1 MTSQP
6 IATYPSLNGKTV
18 LVTGGGS
25 GIGAAITRR
34 FAEQG
39 SKVAFL
45 DIAEE
50 PSRALAAEMKAAGH
64 AVHYEPCDLRDIPA
78 LQGAIAQIAAALG
91 PVTILINN
99 AAHDQRHPTP
109 EVTSEYF
116 DERIAV
122 NIKHQFFC
130 AQAVLPGMVAAGG
143 GSIVNFGSVS
153 WMVGQ
158 GGMAVYTL
166 AKSAVLGLT
175 RSLARDYG
183 VHNIRVNA
191 IAPGWIMTERQ
202 QSLWLNKDS
211 EAELMQR
218 QCLKRKLQP
227 DELARATL
235 FFASEEASACTNQQY
250 VVDGGW
256 V

>member
-1 MTSQP
+1 MTA
-6 IATYPSLNGKTV
+6 IATYPSLKGKTV

-25 GIGAAITRR
+25 GIGASITRR

-50 PSRALAAEMKAAGH
+50 PSKKLVNELAAAGH
-64 AVHYEPCDLRDIPA
+64 AVHFEPCDLRDIAA
-78 LQGAIAQIAAALG
+78 LQAAITKIAAKLG

-99 AAHDQRHPTP
+99 AAHDERHPTP

-143 GSIVNFGSVS
+143 GSILNFGSVS
-153 WMVGQ
+153 WMAGQ

-183 VHNIRVNA
+183 MHNIRVNA

-202 QSLWLNKDS
+202 LALWMNPAG
-211 EAELMQR
+211 EAELMSR
-218 QCLKRKLQP
+218 QCLKRRLQP

-235 FFASEEASACTNQQY
+235 FFASDEASACTNQQF